1 MLQIIF
7 NEISAAEISQL
18 DTIEQLDLLTQFKV
32 TPADL
37 ENFDSERFG
46 RLESGGKA
54 LYRYRSRDYRIY
66 FEVTNE
72 ESVLVHRVLH
82 ANTFQDFLFR
92 SQLPGREDEDEV
104 LAKSKSFWKLIEE
117 GKNARRIP

>member
-7 NEISAAEISQL
+7 NEISAAEISRL
-18 DTIEQLDLLTQFKV
+18 DTIEQLDLLTQFTV

-46 RLESGGKA
+46 KMERGGKT
-54 LYRYRSRDYRIY
+54 LYRYRSKDYRIY
-66 FEVTNE
+66 FEVTE
-72 ESVLVHRVLH
+72 DESVFVHRVLH
-82 ANTFQDFLFR
+82 ANTFRDFLFR
-92 SQLPGREDEDEV
+92 SQLPVSEDEDEA

-117 GKNARRIP
+117 GQNARRIP